1 MTKIYKILGAG
12 LLLTLSAASLAAQR
26 PRTTSSES
34 STTTSSTSSSS
45 NVPKPAPAP
54 QTFNAKY
61 QGGIFGYNKKEDG
74 TLTFDDNN
82 QRLVF
87 RNKEQKEVLSLP
99 YATVS
104 GAFADTKS
112 QTTSGGKAVTYIPL
126 PYGANML
133 GLLSRKKVRYLVL
146 QFNDADTRN
155 SGVTSFKLESK
166 ELLASVLSTLA
177 DKSGLEPRGEG
188 YIRKKE
194 PQTSENK

>member
-12 LLLTLSAASLAAQR
+12 LLLTLSAASVAAQR
-26 PRTTSSES
+26 PRTTSSDS
-34 STTTSSTSSSS
+34 STTSTSSSS

-54 QTFNAKY
+54 QTFKAKY

-146 QFNDADTRN
+146 QFNDADTHN

-188 YIRKKE
+188 FVRKKE